1 MNKTRTLITI
11 FSLLALAAFGVAQ
24 EHPEHP
30 EHPEKSEHPEH
41 PEETKT
47 AFKVDVDAMEAA
59 ILAYVKH
66 DSELKGGFFLVFD
79 KKSEKPLTLTLSKV
93 HTERLSQCGEN
104 LFFACSDFDAT
115 GSKVFDLDF
124 FMQIDEDELVVTK
137 VMIHKEDGSPRYTW
151 FEEEG
156 LWKTKQV
163 D

>member
-1 MNKTRTLITI
+1 MNKSRTLITI

-30 EHPEKSEHPEH
+30 QKSEHPEH
-41 PEETKT
+41 PTEAKT
-47 AFKVDVDAMEAA
+47 AFKVDVDAMESA
-59 ILAYVKH
+59 ILAFVKH

-79 KKSEKPLTLTLSKV
+79 KKSKKPLTLTLSKV
-93 HTERLSQCGEN
+93 HKQKLSQCGEN
-104 LFFACSDFDAT
+104 LYFACSDFDAT
-115 GSKVFDLDF
+115 GGKEFDVDF
-124 FMQIDEDELVVTK
+124 FMQLDEDELVVTK